1 MTELLKMMLDFNIIK
16 KIFDDCGLLFQFMK
30 DKPQSWHSLISDLK
44 YIPVAYTFKSL
55 EYENFYSFSS
65 LENYIDISIIITSN
79 NKAIGIWPLTLSFE
93 EDNFKLSSQGQSILS
108 PLFIESLNVKEKKSI
123 ILKCYNSLKS
133 LCREYKLD
141 QIKCYDQ
148 FIDKSIHSISEWHY
162 QFLIDNAKISIN
174 YTMFASLSGGI
185 EKYRQYLRK
194 SYKPLINQGLKIWT
208 VKKLIGENLEV
219 WSDFKSLHYKVSGGK
234 TRSDKTWERQY
245 DSIALGEAFLIY
257 LLNDNKEMIGGGYF
271 TFSKNE
277 AVYSIGAYDRNLFD
291 KPIGHV
297 IQYEAIQ
304 EFIKRKIDWYK
315 LGSIENY
322 NDNDEFSKKMK
333 SIQSFKN
340 GFATH
345 IMSEYIY
352 TKFCR

>member
-1 MTELLKMMLDFNIIK
+1 
-16 KIFDDCGLLFQFMK
+16 
-30 DKPQSWHSLISDLK
+30 
-44 YIPVAYTFKSL
+44 
-55 EYENFYSFSS
+55 
-65 LENYIDISIIITSN
+65 
-79 NKAIGIWPLTLSFE
+79 
-93 EDNFKLSSQGQSILS
+93 
-108 PLFIESLNVKEKKSI
+108 
-123 ILKCYNSLKS
+123 
-133 LCREYKLD
+133 
-141 QIKCYDQ
+141 
-148 FIDKSIHSISEWHY
+148 
-162 QFLIDNAKISIN
+162 
-174 YTMFASLSGGI
+174 
-185 EKYRQYLRK
+185 
-194 SYKPLINQGLKIWT
+194 
-208 VKKLIGENLEV
+208 
-219 WSDFKSLHYKVSGGK
+219 
-234 TRSDKTWERQY
+234 
-245 DSIALGEAFLIY
+245 
-257 LLNDNKEMIGGGYF
+257 MIGGGYF